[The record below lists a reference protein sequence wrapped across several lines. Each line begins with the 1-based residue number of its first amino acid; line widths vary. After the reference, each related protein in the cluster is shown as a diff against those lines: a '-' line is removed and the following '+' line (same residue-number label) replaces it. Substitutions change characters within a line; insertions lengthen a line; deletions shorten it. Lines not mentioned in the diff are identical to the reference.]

1 MKVTVIWDVT
11 LCSLVGV
18 LMRMRNMLPTGFSE
32 TLARFYMAFYPRR
45 WTPLQS
51 PLAGIFV
58 VQNSNV
64 IS

>member
-1 MKVTVIWDVT
+1 MQVTVIWDVT

-18 LMRMRNMLPTGFSE
+18 PTVMRNVLPTGFSE
-32 TLARFYMAFYPRR
+32 KLAHFYTAFHPSK
-45 WTPLQS
+45 WMPLSS

-58 VQNSNV
+58 VQTSNV

>member
-1 MKVTVIWDVT
+1 MQVTVICYVT

-18 LMRMRNMLPTGFSE
+18 PMVMRNILPTGFSE
-32 TLARFYMAFYPRR
+32 KVAHFYMAFHPSR
-45 WTPLQS
+45 WTPLSS

-58 VQNSNV
+58 VQTSNV